1 MNWLSRLFRVD
12 GAKDI
17 EPWRGGQVSTE
28 NADNFVTN
36 QVTVADY
43 REIRAAQPSSAVG
56 LSATWACVQLIAGT
70 IASLPLM
77 VYRTDAN
84 GLRTVAKDHP
94 LYFVLHDSPNYDQ
107 TAVDFWEVMAASI
120 ELYGNAYAAIE
131 RRADRKINALHPI
144 RPDLMKVRRLTS
156 GDLEYEWSDNGVRVV
171 RRGDDVLHIRGSL
184 GDALSGASTLSMC
197 RSVFD
202 DALAAESAAGSV
214 FANGISPSGILST
227 PDTVSLS
234 KEQRQELELR
244 LQERHQGAIRS
255 GRPMLLDNGLTWTQL
270 SINPH
275 DAQMLE
281 SRKFSGEQICRIF
294 GVPPA
299 MVGFGDKASNWGTG
313 KEVDVLGF
321 QKFTLRKRLKRI
333 EQALLKQLVPLAEQR
348 AQGITIEFN
357 FEGLLR
363 ADTASRYDAYEKAI
377 RMGIAT
383 RNECRALEN
392 LPPIEGGDVVTVQ
405 MQDIPLADAINPQSE
420 DGPIPMPKSQA
431 DVEAAYRFFRNE
443 GPRPDWLEDRR

>member
-1 MNWLSRLFRVD
+1 MNWFKRFLRLD

-17 EPWRGGQVSTE
+17 EPWRGGTASTE
-28 NADNFVTN
+28 NAENFVTN
-36 QVTVADY
+36 QVTLADF
-43 REIRAAQPSSAVG
+43 RDGRFGQQAAAVG
-56 LSATWACVQLIAGT
+56 LSATWSCVQLIAGT
-70 IASLPLM
+70 IASLPLV
-77 VYRTDAN
+77 VYRTEN
-84 GLRTVAKDHP
+84 GIRTVAKDHP
-94 LYFVLHDSPNYDQ
+94 LYFVLHDSPNFDQ

-120 ELYGNAYAAIE
+120 ELHGNAYAEIE
-131 RRADRKINALHPI
+131 RRSSDGAVNSLRPI
-144 RPDLMKVRRLTS
+144 RPDIVKVRKMES
-156 GDLEYEWSDNGVRVV
+156 GDLEYEWAENG
-171 RRGDDVLHIRGSL
+171 RRIVKRGAAVLHIRGAL
-184 GDALSGASTLSMC
+184 GDGISGSSTLSIC
-197 RSVFD
+197 RNVFD
-202 DALAAESAAGSV
+202 DALAAEGAAGA
-214 FANGISPSGILST
+214 FFQNGVNPSGILST
-227 PDTVSLS
+227 KPEVQLTPQ
-234 KEQRQELELR
+234 QRHELEQN
-244 LQERHQGAIRS
+244 LQRKYVGSIRQ

-333 EQALLKQLVPLAEQR
+333 EQAILKQLVPLSERR

-363 ADTASRYDAYEKAI
+363 GDTASRYDAYEKAI

-405 MQDIPLADAINPQSE
+405 MQDIPLANAINGDR
-420 DGPIPMPKSQA
+420 DGQENGS
-431 DVEAAYRFFRNE
+431 
-443 GPRPDWLEDRR
+443 GS

>member
-1 MNWLSRLFRVD
+1 MNWFSRLLRLS

-28 NADNFVTN
+28 NGNNFVTN
-36 QVTVADY
+36 QVTLADY
-43 REIRAAQPSSAVG
+43 RDYRATQANAAVG

-77 VYRTDAN
+77 VYRTDKD
-84 GLRTVAKDHP
+84 GIRRVAKDHP

-120 ELYGNAYAAIE
+120 ELYGNAYAIME
-131 RRADRKINALHPI
+131 RRTSDRALNALHPV
-144 RPDLMKVRRLTS
+144 RPDAVKVRRRDD
-156 GDLEYEWSDNGVRVV
+156 GELEYEWTENGRRVV
-171 RRGDDVLHIRGSL
+171 KSGRDMLHIRGPF
-184 GDALSGASTLSMC
+184 GDAISGASTLAAC
-197 RSVFD
+197 AGVFD
-202 DALAAESAAGSV
+202 GALDAESAAGAM
-214 FANGISPSGILST
+214 FRNGVNPSGILST
-227 PDTVSLS
+227 PDSVQLTP
-234 KEQRQELELR
+234 EQRKELEEL
-244 LQERHQGAIRS
+244 LVQKYQGSIRQ
-255 GRPMLLDNGLTWTQL
+255 GRPMLLDKGLKWQQL
-270 SINPH
+270 TINPH

-281 SRKFSGEQICRIF
+281 SRKFSGEEICRIF

-299 MVGFGDKASNWGTG
+299 MVGFGDKSSNWGTG

-333 EQALLKQLVPLAEQR
+333 EQALLKQLVPLAERR

-363 ADTASRYDAYEKAI
+363 GDTASRYDAYEKAI

-405 MQDIPLADAINPQSE
+405 MQDIPLADAINGDRNGQE
-420 DGPIPMPKSQA
+420 DSTA
-431 DVEAAYRFFRNE
+431 S
-443 GPRPDWLEDRR
+443 

>member
-1 MNWLSRLFRVD
+1 MSWITRLLRLD

-17 EPWRGGQVSTE
+17 MPWRGGQVSTE
-28 NADNFVTN
+28 NGDNFVTN
-36 QVTVADY
+36 QMTVADY
-43 REIRAAQPSSAVG
+43 RDYRASQGSSAIG

-77 VYRTDAN
+77 VYRTGPD
-84 GLRTVAKDHP
+84 GIRRVAKDHP

-120 ELYGNAYAAIE
+120 ELHGNAYALME
-131 RRADRKINALHPI
+131 RRTGGVLNALHPI
-144 RPDLMKVRRLTS
+144 RPDLIKVRRLDN
-156 GDLEYEWSDNGVRVV
+156 GDIEYEWTDNG
-171 RRGDDVLHIRGSL
+171 RRMVKRGQDVLHIRGSL

-202 DALAAESAAGSV
+202 DALAAEEAAGAM
-214 FANGISPSGILST
+214 FGNGVNPSGVLST
-227 PDTVSLS
+227 KPETRLS
-234 KEQRQELELR
+234 PEQREELEQH
-244 LQERHQGAIRS
+244 LQRKYMGSIRQ
-255 GRPMLLDNGLTWTQL
+255 GRPMLLDNGLTWQQL
-270 SINPH
+270 SINPA

-313 KEVDVLGF
+313 KEVDVMGF

-333 EQALLKQLVPLAEQR
+333 EQALLKQLVPLAER
-348 AQGITIEFN
+348 RSQGITIEFN

-363 ADTASRYDAYEKAI
+363 ADTASRYEAYEKAI

-405 MQDIPLADAINPQSE
+405 MQDIPLANAINGE
-420 DGPIPMPKSQA
+420 RDERA
-431 DVEAAYRFFRNE
+431 
-443 GPRPDWLEDRR
+443 

>member
-1 MNWLSRLFRVD
+1 MNWLKRAFGLS
-12 GAKDI
+12 GKKDI
-17 EPWRGGQVSTE
+17 EPWRSGLASTE
-28 NADNFVTN
+28 NGNNFVTN
-36 QVTVADY
+36 QVTLANY
-43 REIRAAQPSSAVG
+43 RDLRLASAGAAVG

-77 VYRTDAN
+77 VYRTGPD
-84 GLRTVAKDHP
+84 GIRRVARDHP

-107 TAVDFWEVMAASI
+107 TAVDFWEFMAAAV
-120 ELYGNAYAAIE
+120 ELQGNSYAVME
-131 RRADRKINALHPI
+131 RRSDGVLNALHPI
-144 RPDLMKVRRLTS
+144 RPDLVRVRRLDDGS
-156 GDLEYEWSDNGVRVV
+156 LEYEWPEDGRRIVRP
-171 RRGDDVLHIRGSL
+171 GEQMLHIRGAM
-184 GDALSGASTLSMC
+184 GDGISGTSTLSAC
-197 RSVFD
+197 RAVFE
-202 DALAAESAAGSV
+202 DALAAETAAGAM
-214 FANGISPSGILST
+214 FQNGVSPSGILST
-227 PDTVSLS
+227 ADSVALT
-234 KEQRQELELR
+234 KDQRDLLEKL
-244 LQERHQGAIRS
+244 LQEKYMGAVRA
-255 GRPMLLDNGLTWTQL
+255 GRPMLLDNGMKWTQL
-270 SINPH
+270 SINPQ

-281 SRKFSGEQICRIF
+281 SRKFSGEQICRLF

-333 EQALLKQLVPLAEQR
+333 EQALLKQLVPLAERR

-363 ADTASRYDAYEKAI
+363 GDTESRYNAYERAI

-405 MQDIPLADAINPQSE
+405 MQDIPLAQAINGDP
-420 DGPIPMPKSQA
+420 
-431 DVEAAYRFFRNE
+431 NE
-443 GPRPDWLEDRR
+443 QDSPNS

>member
-1 MNWLSRLFRVD
+1 MNWLKRALRLS
-12 GAKDI
+12 GTKDI
-17 EPWRGGQVSTE
+17 EPWRSGLASTE
-28 NADNFVTN
+28 NGNNFVTN
-36 QVTVADY
+36 QVTVAGY
-43 REIRAAQPSSAVG
+43 RDLRLASGSAAVG

-77 VYRTDAN
+77 VYRTDSR
-84 GLRTVAKDHP
+84 GIRTVARDHP

-107 TAVDFWEVMAASI
+107 TAVDFWEFMAAAV
-120 ELYGNAYAAIE
+120 ELQGNAYALME
-131 RRADRKINALHPI
+131 RRSDGALNALHPI
-144 RPDLMKVRRLTS
+144 RPDLVRVRRLDDGS
-156 GDLEYEWSDNGVRVV
+156 LEYEWTEDG
-171 RRGDDVLHIRGSL
+171 RRIVKPGEQMLHIRGAMSD
-184 GDALSGASTLSMC
+184 GISGTSTLSAC
-197 RSVFD
+197 RSVFE
-202 DALAAESAAGSV
+202 DALAAETAAGAM
-214 FANGISPSGILST
+214 FQNGVNPSGILST
-227 PDTVSLS
+227 ADSVALS
-234 KEQRQELELR
+234 KEQREQLEKL
-244 LQERHQGAIRS
+244 LQEKYVGAMRN
-255 GRPMLLDNGLTWTQL
+255 GRPMLLDNGLKWTQL
-270 SINPH
+270 SINPQ

-281 SRKFSGEQICRIF
+281 SRKFSGEQICRLF

-333 EQALLKQLVPLAEQR
+333 EQALLKQLVPLAERR

-363 ADTASRYDAYEKAI
+363 GDTASRYEAYEKAI

-405 MQDIPLADAINPQSE
+405 MQDIPLAQAIN
-420 DGPIPMPKSQA
+420 G
-431 DVEAAYRFFRNE
+431 
-443 GPRPDWLEDRR
+443 DRDEQDSPTP

>member
-1 MNWLSRLFRVD
+1 MNWFSRLIGLD

-17 EPWRGGQVSTE
+17 LPWRGGEVSTE

-36 QVTVADY
+36 QMSVAEY
-43 REIRAAQPSSAVG
+43 RDHRAGQASSAIG

-84 GLRTVAKDHP
+84 GVRTVAKDHP
-94 LYFVLHDSPNYDQ
+94 LYFVLHDSPNFDQ

-120 ELYGNAYAAIE
+120 ELHGNAYALME
-131 RRADRKINALHPI
+131 RRQDGTLTALHPI
-144 RPDLMKVRRLTS
+144 RPDLVKVRRRENGALEYRWTENGKQIVKS
-156 GDLEYEWSDNGVRVV
+156 GDK
-171 RRGDDVLHIRGSL
+171 VLHIRGSL

-202 DALAAESAAGSV
+202 DALAAEDAAGAMFS
-214 FANGISPSGILST
+214 NGVNPSGILRT
-227 PDTVSLS
+227 KPEIKLS
-234 KEQRQELELR
+234 SQQRAELEDL
-244 LQERHQGAIRS
+244 LIKKYQGSIRQ
-255 GRPMLLDNGLTWTQL
+255 GRPMLLDNGLEWQQL
-270 SINPH
+270 SIDPA

-294 GVPPA
+294 GVPPG

-333 EQALLKQLVPLAEQR
+333 EQALLKQLVPLAER
-348 AQGITIEFN
+348 RSQGITIEFN

-363 ADTASRYDAYEKAI
+363 GDTASRYEAYEKAI

-405 MQDIPLADAINPQSE
+405 MQDIPLADAING
-420 DGPIPMPKSQA
+420 D
-431 DVEAAYRFFRNE
+431 RNGQE
-443 GPRPDWLEDRR
+443 NSTAP

>member
-1 MNWLSRLFRVD
+1 MNVLTRTLRRLL
-12 GAKDI
+12 AKDI

-28 NADNFVTN
+28 NSDNFVTN

-43 REIRAAQPSSAVG
+43 RDARSAGSVVG

-77 VYRTDAN
+77 VYRTDQS
-84 GLRTVAKDHP
+84 GIRRVAKDHP
-94 LYFVLHDSPNYDQ
+94 LYFVLHDSPNFDQ

-120 ELYGNAYAAIE
+120 ELQGNAYAVIE
-131 RRADRKINALHPI
+131 RRASDRAINALHPI
-144 RPDLMKVRRLTS
+144 RPDRVKARRKDS
-156 GDLEYEWSDNGVRVV
+156 GDIEYEWTENGRRVV
-171 RRGDDVLHIRGSL
+171 MRGDEVLHIRGSL
-184 GDALSGASTLSMC
+184 GDALSGTSTLSAC

-202 DALAAESAAGSV
+202 DALSAESAAGAM
-214 FANGISPSGILST
+214 FANGVNPSGVLST
-227 PDTVSLS
+227 KPEVRLS
-234 KEQRQELELR
+234 PEQRTELEDL
-244 LQERHQGAIRS
+244 LVKKYQGSIRQ
-255 GRPMLLDNGLTWTQL
+255 GRPMLLDNGLQWTQL

-313 KEVDVLGF
+313 KEVDILGF

-333 EQALLKQLVPLAEQR
+333 EQALMKQLVPLAERR
-348 AQGITIEFN
+348 AQGISIEFN

-363 ADTASRYDAYEKAI
+363 ADTASRYAAYEKAI

-392 LPPIEGGDVVTVQ
+392 LPPIPGGDVVTVQ
-405 MQDIPLADAINPQSE
+405 MQDIPLTEAIDGDRDDDPDA
-420 DGPIPMPKSQA
+420 
-431 DVEAAYRFFRNE
+431 
-443 GPRPDWLEDRR
+443 

>member
-1 MNWLSRLFRVD
+1 MNWFTRLL
-12 GAKDI
+12 GISEATKDI

-28 NADNFVTN
+28 NGSNFVTN

-43 REIRAAQPSSAVG
+43 QDVRFGQPSGVVG

-77 VYRTDAN
+77 VYHTSAN
-84 GLRTVAKDHP
+84 GVRTVAKDHN

-120 ELYGNAYAAIE
+120 ELYGNAYAVME
-131 RRADRKINALHPI
+131 RRSSGVLHALHPI
-144 RPDLMKVRRLTS
+144 RPDIVKARRREDGS
-156 GDLEYEWSDNGVRVV
+156 LEYEWIDNGRRIVK
-171 RRGDDVLHIRGSL
+171 RGDDVLHIRGSL
-184 GDALSGASTLSMC
+184 GDALSGSSTLSMC

-202 DALAAESAAGSV
+202 DAMASESASSAI
-214 FANGISPSGILST
+214 FRNGVNPSGILST
-227 PDTVSLS
+227 KPEVRLTP
-234 KEQRQELELR
+234 EQRDAMEQNLAR
-244 LQERHQGAIRS
+244 KYMGSVRQ

-313 KEVDVLGF
+313 KEIDVLGF

-333 EQALLKQLVPLAEQR
+333 EQALLKQLVPLAER
-348 AQGITIEFN
+348 RSQGITIEFN

-363 ADTASRYDAYEKAI
+363 GDTASRYDAYEKAI

-405 MQDIPLADAINPQSE
+405 MQDIPLAAAINGDR
-420 DGPIPMPKSQA
+420 DGKENRASS
-431 DVEAAYRFFRNE
+431 
-443 GPRPDWLEDRR
+443 

>member
-1 MNWLSRLFRVD
+1 MNWFSRLLRLD

-17 EPWRGGQVSTE
+17 EPWRGSQVSTE
-28 NADNFVTN
+28 NGSNFITN

-43 REIRAAQPSSAVG
+43 RDSRAMQSSAAIG

-84 GLRTVAKDHP
+84 GIRTVAKDHP

-120 ELYGNAYAAIE
+120 ELYGNAYAIME
-131 RRADRKINALHPI
+131 RRSSGILNALHPV
-144 RPDLMKVRRLTS
+144 RPDLMKVRRLEN
-156 GDLEYEWSDNGVRVV
+156 GDLEYEWTENGIKRVRP
-171 RRGDDVLHIRGSL
+171 GNQVLHIRGPI
-184 GDALSGASTLSMC
+184 GDAISGTSTLSVC
-197 RSVFD
+197 RNVFD
-202 DALAAESAAGSV
+202 DAMAADSAASAM
-214 FANGISPSGILST
+214 FSNGVNPSGILST
-227 PDTVSLS
+227 ADSVKLTKP
-234 KEQRQELELR
+234 QRDELESHLH
-244 LQERHQGAIRS
+244 EKYMGSIRN
-255 GRPMLLDNGLTWTQL
+255 GRPMLLDNGMKWNQL
-270 SINPH
+270 SINPA

-281 SRKFSGEQICRIF
+281 SRKFSGEEICRIF
-294 GVPPA
+294 GIPPA
-299 MVGFGDKASNWGTG
+299 MVGFGDKSSNWGTG

-321 QKFTLRKRLKRI
+321 QKFTLRKRIKRI
-333 EQALLKQLVPLAEQR
+333 EQALLKQLVPLAERR

-357 FEGLLR
+357 FEALLR
-363 ADTASRYDAYEKAI
+363 GDTEARYNAYEKAI

-405 MQDIPLADAINPQSE
+405 MQDIPLADAISGDRNGQE
-420 DGPIPMPKSQA
+420 DSTSS
-431 DVEAAYRFFRNE
+431 
-443 GPRPDWLEDRR
+443 

>member
-1 MNWLSRLFRVD
+1 MSWLKRALRLSGRKDVELSR
-12 GAKDI
+12 
-17 EPWRGGQVSTE
+17 RGLASTE
-28 NADNFVTN
+28 NGNNFVTN
-36 QVTVADY
+36 QVTLADY
-43 REIRAAQPSSAVG
+43 RDLRLASAGAAVG

-84 GLRTVAKDHP
+84 GIRRVARDHP
-94 LYFVLHDSPNYDQ
+94 LYFVLHDSPNFDQ
-107 TAVDFWEVMAASI
+107 TAVDFWEYMAAGI
-120 ELYGNAYAAIE
+120 ELQGNAYALIE
-131 RRADRKINALHPI
+131 RRTSDNAINALHPI
-144 RPDLMKVRRLTS
+144 RPDLVRVRRL
-156 GDLEYEWSDNGVRVV
+156 GDGSLEYEWTEDGRRVV
-171 RRGDDVLHIRGSL
+171 KSGEQVLHIRGAM
-184 GDALSGASTLSMC
+184 GDGLSGTSTLSAC
-197 RSVFD
+197 RSVFE
-202 DALAAESAAGSV
+202 DAIAAETAAGAM
-214 FANGISPSGILST
+214 FQNGVNPGGVLST
-227 PDTVSLS
+227 RDDVQLT
-234 KEQRQELELR
+234 KEQRDHLETL
-244 LQERHQGAIRS
+244 LQEKYVGAMRN
-255 GRPMLLDNGLTWTQL
+255 GRPMLLDNGLKWTQL
-270 SINPH
+270 SINPQ

-281 SRKFSGEQICRIF
+281 SRKFSGEQICRLF

-333 EQALLKQLVPLAEQR
+333 EQALLKQLVPLAERR

-363 ADTASRYDAYEKAI
+363 GDTASRYEAYEKAI

-405 MQDIPLADAINPQSE
+405 MQDVPLANAIN
-420 DGPIPMPKSQA
+420 G
-431 DVEAAYRFFRNE
+431 
-443 GPRPDWLEDRR
+443 DRDEQNSSNP

>member
-1 MNWLSRLFRVD
+1 MNWLKRALRLSGR
-12 GAKDI
+12 KDI
-17 EPWRGGQVSTE
+17 EPWRLGLASTE
-28 NADNFVTN
+28 NGNNFVTN
-36 QVTVADY
+36 QVTLANY
-43 REIRAAQPSSAVG
+43 RDLRLASGGAAVG

-77 VYRTDAN
+77 VYRTDSR
-84 GLRTVAKDHP
+84 GIRTVARDHP

-107 TAVDFWEVMAASI
+107 TAVDFWEFMAAAV
-120 ELYGNAYAAIE
+120 ELQGNAYAEIE
-131 RRADRKINALHPI
+131 QRSDGALNALHPV
-144 RPDLMKVRRLTS
+144 RPDIVRARRLDDGS
-156 GDLEYEWSDNGVRVV
+156 LEYEWTENGRRVV
-171 RRGDDVLHIRGSL
+171 RPGNQMLHIRGVMSD
-184 GDALSGASTLSMC
+184 GLSGTSTLSAC
-197 RSVFD
+197 RSVFE
-202 DALAAESAAGSV
+202 DALAAETAAGAM
-214 FANGISPSGILST
+214 FQNGVNPSGILST
-227 PDTVSLS
+227 ADSVALT
-234 KEQRQELELR
+234 KDQRDMLEKL
-244 LQERHQGAIRS
+244 LQEKYVGAVQN
-255 GRPMLLDNGLTWTQL
+255 GRPMLLDNGMKWTQL
-270 SINPH
+270 SINPQ

-281 SRKFSGEQICRIF
+281 SRKFSGEQICRLF

-333 EQALLKQLVPLAEQR
+333 EQALLKQLVPLAERR

-363 ADTASRYDAYEKAI
+363 GDTASRYEAYEKAI

-405 MQDIPLADAINPQSE
+405 MQDIPLAQAINGDP
-420 DGPIPMPKSQA
+420 
-431 DVEAAYRFFRNE
+431 NE
-443 GPRPDWLEDRR
+443 QDSSNP

>member
-1 MNWLSRLFRVD
+1 MNWFQRLFRLD

-17 EPWRGGQVSTE
+17 EPWRGRQASTE
-28 NADNFVTN
+28 HADNFVTN
-36 QVTVADY
+36 QVTLADY
-43 REIRAAQPSSAVG
+43 RDNRLAGGGGVVG

-77 VYRTDAN
+77 VYRTDSN
-84 GLRTVAKDHP
+84 GVRTVARDHP

-107 TAVDFWEVMAASI
+107 TAVDFWEIMAASI
-120 ELYGNAYAAIE
+120 ELQGNAYALMD
-131 RRADRKINALHPI
+131 RRANGVLNALHPL
-144 RPDLMKVRRLTS
+144 RAELVRVRRIDS
-156 GDLEYEWSDNGVRVV
+156 GDLEYSWTEDG
-171 RRGDDVLHIRGSL
+171 RRIVKRGEEILHIRGPL
-184 GDALSGASTLSMC
+184 GDAISGASTLSIC

-202 DALAAESAAGSV
+202 DALAAETAAGSM
-214 FANGISPSGILST
+214 FDNGVNPSGILST
-227 PDTVSLS
+227 RPEIRLT
-234 KEQRQELELR
+234 KEQRDELETL
-244 LQERHQGAIRS
+244 LVQKYMGSIRQ
-255 GRPMLLDNGLTWTQL
+255 GRPMLLDNGLDWKQL
-270 SINPH
+270 SINPV

-313 KEVDVLGF
+313 KETDVLGF

-333 EQALLKQLVPLAEQR
+333 EQALLKQLVPLAER
-348 AQGITIEFN
+348 RTQGITIEFN

-363 ADTASRYDAYEKAI
+363 GDTTSRYDAYEKAI
-377 RMGIAT
+377 RMGLAT

-405 MQDIPLADAINPQSE
+405 MQDIPLAQAINGGR
-420 DGPIPMPKSQA
+420 DGQ
-431 DVEAAYRFFRNE
+431 D
-443 GPRPDWLEDRR
+443 PDRTAS